1 MTGVPHFRQR
11 DSSEQ
16 AWRRQGLC
24 WGMDP
29 DLWYPA
35 RGVNGDAAIAVC
47 RTCPVRAECLEWA
60 LTNGETEFGI
70 WGGVPA
76 IQRRRIR
83 AARRRQGRAA

>member
-29 DLWYPA
+29 GLWYPT
-35 RGVNGDAAIAVC
+35 RDDGLSPAIAVC
-47 RTCPVRAECLEWA
+47 RSCPVRPECLRYA
-60 LTNGETEFGI
+60 LDNNEDDGI
-70 WGGVPA
+70 WGGTSA
-76 IQRRRIR
+76 RQRRRIR
-83 AARRRQGRAA
+83 AARRRGRAA